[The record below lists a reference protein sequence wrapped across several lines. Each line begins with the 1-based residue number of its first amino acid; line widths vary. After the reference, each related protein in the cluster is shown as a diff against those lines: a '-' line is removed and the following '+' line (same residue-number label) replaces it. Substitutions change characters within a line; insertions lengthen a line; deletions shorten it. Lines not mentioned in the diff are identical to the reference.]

1 MLDTEGKVVP
11 VGSKPGIAATA
22 SAEEGRK
29 QRIDAAV
36 AAALAERDEEAAV
49 AAAVAA
55 ALADADLQCNQGG
68 TQGKKTANVCV
79 SGGHDEPMT
88 RTAAAADSR
97 VFAQPLPESSLT
109 RGEMT

>member
-36 AAALAERDEEAAV
+36 AAALAERDEE
-49 AAAVAA
+49 
-55 ALADADLQCNQGG
+55 QRERSHREG
-68 TQGKKTANVCV
+68 
-79 SGGHDEPMT
+79 
-88 RTAAAADSR
+88 
-97 VFAQPLPESSLT
+97 
-109 RGEMT
+109 